1 MLWKVTRAKNVAETV
16 ENSWGNGAA
25 AGLLVFAF
33 PFSVPLFF
41 LHIFMMIVATR
52 CQKKPLVRGF

>member
-1 MLWKVTRAKNVAETV
+1 MLWKVTRVKNVAENL
-16 ENSWGNGAA
+16 ENSWGNGDVAD
-25 AGLLVFAF
+25 LLVFAF

-52 CQKKPLVRGF
+52 C